1 MLLFQF
7 VLSRSPHLIPAH
19 QSPHRLLQLARRYV
33 AVEWQLYITALP
45 LLGFAY
51 ARSPA
56 LGWAVWSAAFVA
68 TMVATAAIV
77 IRNNLTL
84 FLDINGSNAAL
95 GLSDDVWGKCVIA
108 RGLCGCRESRC
119 SWRLCPRRKGRGG
132 VSDVDLRRFSR
143 V

>member
-1 MLLFQF
+1 M
-7 VLSRSPHLIPAH
+7 
-19 QSPHRLLQLARRYV
+19 
-33 AVEWQLYITALP
+33 EWQLYITALP

-56 LGWAVWSAAFVA
+56 LGCAVWSAAFVA

-95 GLSDDVWGKCVIA
+95 GLSDDVWG
-108 RGLCGCRESRC
+108 R
-119 SWRLCPRRKGRGG
+119 
-132 VSDVDLRRFSR
+132 
-143 V
+143 